1 MPSPFSTLQ
10 RAALALAGAAA
21 LAGPAQAALVQGDWD
36 PPYGVPFPELGWRGT
51 ATIFVPPACL
61 ALSGTVLN
69 TGTLCPLMTVVN
81 ADVEFY
87 DVDVPATTVETLD
100 FDSLVSV
107 DRIFVNDGVVEAFA
121 LDSTGRVLSTS
132 PLGVTVPG
140 GEQAFFSLEIDF
152 VLSGGIEAV
161 LRWGGSETGPLG
173 GRNDPGFPAFVDVRQ
188 LATPGAVPVPAT
200 LGLALAGLALLGAL
214 RRR

>member
-1 MPSPFSTLQ
+1 MRSPLRSFRHT
-10 RAALALAGAAA
+10 ALALAGAAA

-36 PPYGVPFPELGWRGT
+36 PPYGLPFPELGWRGT
-51 ATIFVPPACL
+51 ATIDVPTACL

-69 TGTLCPLMTVVN
+69 SGSLCPLITVVN
-81 ADVEFY
+81 AEVGFY
-87 DVDVPATTVETLD
+87 DVDVPAMTVETLD

-107 DRIFVNDGVVEAFA
+107 DRIFINDGVVEAFA
-121 LDSTGRVLSTS
+121 LTSTGRVLSTS

-140 GEQAFFSLEIDF
+140 GEQAFFALEIDF
-152 VLSGGIEAV
+152 VIGAETEAV
-161 LRWGGSETGPLG
+161 LRWGGNLRGPLG
-173 GRNDPGFPAFVDVRQ
+173 GRNDPDFPAIVDIRQ
-188 LATPGAVPVPAT
+188 LGAPPAVPVPAT